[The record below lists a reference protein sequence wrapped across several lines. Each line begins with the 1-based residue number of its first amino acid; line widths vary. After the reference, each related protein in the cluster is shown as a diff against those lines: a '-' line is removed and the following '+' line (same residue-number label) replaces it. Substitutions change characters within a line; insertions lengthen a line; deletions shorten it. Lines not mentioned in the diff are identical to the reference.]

1 MIRRRD
7 MILIG
12 AASRNAGKTAFACRI
27 IKLQS
32 RLRDVTG
39 LKITPFHE
47 DDRPGSGRNQ
57 GGPGFRIREERIPV
71 DSTDTGRMLAAGAGR
86 AYWLEA
92 RADRL
97 EDGLRTTL
105 EKISAPACLVA
116 EGNSARRAVE
126 PGLFIL
132 LKNVGGEEKDTFREL
147 LPLADR
153 AAAGDGRE
161 WDTKPEE
168 CLFLEGEWMLKP
180 RASAIVLAGGD
191 SRRMGR
197 DKALLPI
204 AGKPMIA
211 HIVGRLKSLFDEIVI
226 GAGRAADY
234 EFLGLPVV
242 PDRIPGQGPLM
253 GIASALDRTKNDLN
267 FVIACDIPDF
277 ELGLISRLAAQAEG
291 FDAAI
296 PLNHRGEREPL
307 FAFYR
312 KSVLGA
318 AQAVLIAGGRSML
331 DLLALVRTRTTPLPE
346 GVEIRNINTAEEYKF
361 LRR

>member
-1 MIRRRD
+1 
-7 MILIG
+7 
-12 AASRNAGKTAFACRI
+12 
-27 IKLQS
+27 
-32 RLRDVTG
+32 
-39 LKITPFHE
+39 
-47 DDRPGSGRNQ
+47 
-57 GGPGFRIREERIPV
+57 
-71 DSTDTGRMLAAGAGR
+71 
-86 AYWLEA
+86 
-92 RADRL
+92 
-97 EDGLRTTL
+97 
-105 EKISAPACLVA
+105 
-116 EGNSARRAVE
+116 
-126 PGLFIL
+126 
-132 LKNVGGEEKDTFREL
+132 
-147 LPLADR
+147 
-153 AAAGDGRE
+153 
-161 WDTKPEE
+161 
-168 CLFLEGEWMLKP
+168 
-180 RASAIVLAGGD
+180 
-191 SRRMGR
+191 
-197 DKALLPI
+197 
-204 AGKPMIA
+204 MIA